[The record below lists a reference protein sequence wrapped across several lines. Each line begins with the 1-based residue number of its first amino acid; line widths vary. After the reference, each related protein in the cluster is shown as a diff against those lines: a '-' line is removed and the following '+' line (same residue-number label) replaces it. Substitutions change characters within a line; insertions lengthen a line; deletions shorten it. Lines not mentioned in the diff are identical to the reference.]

1 MASEYIDDT
10 LDGSGQYPT
19 KIPGYADAA
28 DIQEALRLY
37 HYGSNIIPTTS
48 LDINPKSIAGYI
60 KQLQT
65 NIDNSEVDQSLLAGV
80 GIDWNSGSEQFDID
94 STVATKS
101 YVANSTSIVTKV
113 SSFTLELADASKTI
127 LLSTASPMTLTI
139 PSNSS
144 VAIPVGYQY
153 NLLEIG
159 SGRTTLSPG
168 SGVIVG
174 SKNSQLFLDGQYSKG
189 TLLKIATDTWIFY
202 GDVYEAAN
210 TPVPAPVAPAPVAPA
225 PVAPAPVAPA
235 PVAPAPVAPAPVAP
249 SPVTPVVTPVTPS
262 PVTPVVTPVT
272 PVATVTCGP
281 CEAYTT
287 TAPTCNGEDSYVGNY
302 SGTRQTCSDGSYV
315 ICTQPTFTS
324 FGDCI
329 ATQAS
334 GCGGTNT
341 NGPCSALG
349 TWTATGCYNGVAYA
363 GAANTEE
370 GALADL
376 YAQVPNATN
385 VSTTDQEPVTLPNCS
400 TGTMYYGCCAN
411 GLGVSGTYADAN
423 TAVLAFGEICAGDES
438 FNYLQGGVSTTPSS
452 CNPPAPVAPAPVAP
466 APVAP
471 APVAPAPVAPAPVAP
486 APVAPNACVVCPEYP
501 SATNAGCA
509 ACTNCVN
516 GGGYWTG
523 TSCAT

>member
-210 TPVPAPVAPAPVAPA
+210 TPV
-225 PVAPAPVAPA
+225 PA

-466 APVAP
+466 
-471 APVAPAPVAPAPVAP
+471 
-486 APVAPNACVVCPEYP
+486 NACVVCPEYP